1 MKIISE
7 VNLNKNHRLSRKM
20 ANHHQNESTGL
31 KRVLTDSFIHAKEPA
46 VFTCSVVG
54 LSSRG
59 RRRNALE
66 TAVGLEPMPAT
77 KLEIL
82 LASRGYEGKRSSGGS
97 GTGLKSMGKKL
108 KSGVKALPGKV
119 KGGVENF
126 LGAVRKTDAL
136 DILGYSAAGM
146 IASGAASAVII
157 TILAQVTG
165 GAGLF
170 PLFLA
175 SMAAGAAAPGAAKI
189 AVKTYDSLKNHLR
202 A

>member
-1 MKIISE
+1 MKIISG
-7 VNLNKNHRLSRKM
+7 VSLSKNHRLSRRTADHRK
-20 ANHHQNESTGL
+20 NEPAGPDRGI
-31 KRVLTDSFIHAKEPA
+31 KNSFTPAKEPE

-66 TAVGLEPMPAT
+66 AAVGLEPMPAT
-77 KLEIL
+77 KLEML
-82 LASRGYEGKRSSGGS
+82 LASRGYAGKHSSGRAA
-97 GTGLKSMGKKL
+97 TGLKSMGKKL

-119 KGGVENF
+119 KGAAKNF
-126 LGAVRKTDAL
+126 LGAVRKTDSFEV
-136 DILGYSAAGM
+136 LGYSAAGM
-146 IASGAASAVII
+146 LASGVTSAVMI
-157 TILAQVTG
+157 TILAHVTG

-175 SMAAGAAAPGAAKI
+175 SLAAGAAAPGAAKI
-189 AVKTYDSLKNHLR
+189 AVTTYDFVKKHLR